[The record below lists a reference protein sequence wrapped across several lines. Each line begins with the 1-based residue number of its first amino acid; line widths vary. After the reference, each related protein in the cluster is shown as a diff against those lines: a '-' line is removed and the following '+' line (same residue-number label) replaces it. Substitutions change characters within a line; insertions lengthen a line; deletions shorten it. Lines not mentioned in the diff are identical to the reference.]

1 MNFFENIRQL
11 QLEVNY
17 RRTVEELR
25 YKFTDPHLQY
35 QIYFKLSWVLFSERN
50 LTDQGMTRQTKQQN
64 QCKELTWGMQSVCIA
79 PSCST
84 WSDLPYHACTPTIL
98 LRGITVYSM
107 NNTTSESARI
117 ISLTVVR
124 FTAPLVMHIQKL
136 NDKICAWW
144 PLPWLWLINKRVKRP
159 AVARIHVLMECKTQ
173 SDITHALAGVVPNH
187 PQGGGVGTPLAVIEA
202 YILTEDF
209 CSTNNGDNA
218 LNFRIFI

>member
-1 MNFFENIRQL
+1 
-11 QLEVNY
+11 
-17 RRTVEELR
+17 
-25 YKFTDPHLQY
+25 
-35 QIYFKLSWVLFSERN
+35 
-50 LTDQGMTRQTKQQN
+50 
-64 QCKELTWGMQSVCIA
+64 MQSVCIP

-84 WSDLPYHACTPTIL
+84 WRDFPYHACKPTIL
-98 LRGITVYSM
+98 LNGITVYSM

-173 SDITHALAGVVPNH
+173 SDIMHALARVVLNN
-187 PQGGGVGTPLAVIEA
+187 PQGGGGGYSLSCILKPISLKTFVPQTTVIT
-202 YILTEDF
+202 LWTF
-209 CSTNNGDNA
+209 A
-218 LNFRIFI
+218 LLYKLDVTYAS